1 MKRTFFLWIVL
12 IVSAMAH
19 NATYAQEEQ
28 ESADVYLEEYT
39 DEFQENFFEALK
51 QKGIQNYDRAVDL
64 FLKCKQLEPDNSV
77 VNYELAKA
85 YMLDKK
91 YVQAQDYAIEALLS
105 EPTDYWY
112 LDNLLTI
119 LDKQGSPME
128 TVKQRIPYENKKL
141 QLNMAVSFFKMK
153 KYEDAQKV
161 LSGLED
167 SQLKSDL
174 NRKINDSLEKGKQEQ
189 IAPIAQR
196 KRKNVDYD
204 PLTQLKAEMER
215 LIAASDF
222 KKLLSES
229 QEALDSYPLQP
240 YFYYTYGI
248 ALISNGSPNKGIEV
262 LESGLDYLLDD
273 ENLKNKMYK
282 QLSEAYSK
290 IGNTQKANEYLNK
303 INSGL

>member
-1 MKRTFFLWIVL
+1 
-12 IVSAMAH
+12 MAY
-19 NATYAQEEQ
+19 NAAYAQEEQ

-64 FLKCKQLEPDNSV
+64 FLKCKQLEPNNSV
-77 VNYELAKA
+77 VDYELAKA

-119 LDKQGSPME
+119 LDKQGSPVE
-128 TVKQRIPYENKKL
+128 SVRQRIPYENKKL
-141 QLNMAVSFFKMK
+141 QQNMAVSYFKMK
-153 KYEDAQKV
+153 KYKEALKV
-161 LSGLED
+161 LDDLEN

-174 NRKINDSLEKGKQEQ
+174 NRKINDSLEKEKQEQ
-189 IAPIAQR
+189 IAPIAQ
-196 KRKNVDYD
+196 KKGENVDND
-204 PLTQLKAEMER
+204 PLTQLKEQMQQ

-222 KKLLSES
+222 KKLLEES

-240 YFYYTYGI
+240 YFYYAYGI
-248 ALISNGSPNKGIEV
+248 ALNNTGNPNIGIEV

-273 ENLKNKMYK
+273 EGLKNKIYK
-282 QLSEAYSK
+282 QLSEGYSK

-303 INSGL
+303 INTGL

>member
-1 MKRTFFLWIVL
+1 MKKKFLVWMVL
-12 IVSAMAH
+12 GSSFMMH
-19 NATYAQEEQ
+19 YGTYAQEEQ

-64 FLKCKQLEPDNSV
+64 FLKCKQLEPNNSV
-77 VNYELAKA
+77 VDYELAKA

-91 YVQAQDYAIEALLS
+91 YIQAQDYAIEALLS

-119 LDKQGSPME
+119 LDKQGSPIE
-128 TVKQRIPYENKKL
+128 SIKQRIPYDNKKL
-141 QLNMAVSFFKMK
+141 QQNMAVSLFKMK
-153 KYEDAQKV
+153 KYREASQV
-161 LSGLED
+161 LDDLEN
-167 SQLKSDL
+167 STLKSDL
-174 NRKINDSLEKGKQEQ
+174 NRKINDSLQKDLQPKETPIVQQET
-189 IAPIAQR
+189 
-196 KRKNVDYD
+196 DLDD
-204 PLTQLKAEMER
+204 PLAQLKAQMEQ
-215 LIAASDF
+215 LIADADF
-222 KKLLSES
+222 KKLLSDA

-240 YFYYTYGI
+240 YFYYAYGT
-248 ALISNGSPNKGIEV
+248 ALNNTGNPNKGIEV

-273 ENLKNKMYK
+273 EGLKNKIYK
-282 QLSEAYSK
+282 QLSEGYSK

>member
-1 MKRTFFLWIVL
+1 
-12 IVSAMAH
+12 MAY
-19 NATYAQEEQ
+19 NAAYAQEEQ

-64 FLKCKQLEPDNSV
+64 FLKCKQLEPNNSV
-77 VNYELAKA
+77 VDYELAKA

-119 LDKQGSPME
+119 LDKQGSPVE
-128 TVKQRIPYENKKL
+128 SVKQRIPYENKKL
-141 QLNMAVSFFKMK
+141 QQNMAVSYFKMK
-153 KYEDAQKV
+153 KYKEALKV
-161 LSGLED
+161 LDDLEN

-174 NRKINDSLEKGKQEQ
+174 NRKINDSLEKEKQEQ
-189 IAPIAQR
+189 IAPIAQK
-196 KRKNVDYD
+196 KRENVDND
-204 PLTQLKAEMER
+204 PLTQLKEQMQQ

-222 KKLLSES
+222 KKLLEES

-240 YFYYTYGI
+240 YFYYAYGI
-248 ALISNGSPNKGIEV
+248 ALNNTGNPNIGIEV

-273 ENLKNKMYK
+273 EGLKNKIYK
-282 QLSEAYSK
+282 QLSEGYSK

-303 INSGL
+303 INTGL